1 MQSVEIVC
9 VGKTGRGF
17 YTEGC
22 AEYIKR
28 LAPFFKLTLT
38 ELAET
43 RLVDDSPAGR
53 EKVITDESA
62 RIMKHLESRA
72 RALVAALCVEG
83 KSYTSEALAQLTAD
97 AANNSKPLIL
107 IIGGSLGLSGEL
119 KSRADIRLSLSSLT
133 LPHQLARLVLLEQLY
148 RAATINN
155 NIKYHK

>member
-22 AEYIKR
+22 TEYIKR
-28 LAPFFKLTLT
+28 LAPYFKLTVT